1 MHRKLPR
8 TCMPEASLVIQTAAG
23 AAVREL
29 TLGEAVREALA
40 EEMRR
45 DPRVFIMGED
55 VAEAGTAFKVLTG
68 LVKEFGPERVLDTP
82 ISEAGFT
89 GIGVGA
95 AMTGLRPVV
104 DIMFGDFAGLIMDQ
118 MANQAAKVHYMSG
131 GRWKVPMVLRTTLG
145 ATRRSAAQHSQSLHA
160 WFCHIPG
167 LKVVMPSTP
176 YDAKGLLKSAIRDDN
191 PVVFFEDKM
200 MYRLKGAV
208 PEEEYTIPLGVAD
221 IKREG
226 SDITIIAT
234 SSMVQVALGAA
245 SLLEE
250 SGISAEVVDPR
261 TLWPLDEKTLVESAR
276 KTSRVI
282 VVDEGYGRYGVTAE
296 IASVIQENAFFDL
309 EAPVKRMGAM
319 HVPIP
324 FSPPLEDVTV
334 PTEKTVADAAL
345 AMLK

>member
-1 MHRKLPR
+1 
-8 TCMPEASLVIQTAAG
+8 MPEAAV
-23 AAVREL
+23 AVREL

-45 DPRVFIMGED
+45 DPTVFILGED
-55 VAEAGTAFKVLTG
+55 VAEAGTTFKVLSG
-68 LVKEFGPERVLDTP
+68 LVQEFGTERVLDTP
-82 ISEAGFT
+82 ISEPGFT

-95 AMTGLRPVV
+95 GMTGMRPVV

-118 MANQAAKVHYMSG
+118 MANQAAKIHYMSG
-131 GRWKVPMVLRTTLG
+131 GKWKCSMVLRTTLG

-191 PVVFFEDKM
+191 PVVFYEDKM
-200 MYRLKGAV
+200 MYKLKGPV

-221 IKREG
+221 VKRQG
-226 SDITIIAT
+226 DDITIIAT

-245 SLLEE
+245 RLLEE
-250 SGISAEVVDPR
+250 RGVSAEVVDPR
-261 TLWPLDEKTLVESAR
+261 TLWPLDEKTLIDSAR

-282 VVDEGYGRYGVTAE
+282 VVDEGYGRYGVTGE
-296 IASVIQENAFFDL
+296 LASVIQENAFFDL

-324 FSPPLEDVTV
+324 FSPPLEDATV
-334 PTEKTVADAAL
+334 PTEQSVAEAAL
-345 AMLK
+345 KMCGK